1 MTWDTNRYFLIATLP
16 NLQNTFD
23 IYVPENQDGF
33 KLLGVMVDL
42 IDSLVEEWYPGLVET
57 SYSNATGS
65 IRRLAACVTCRA
77 DMYDDCHFFSV
88 DKCTEASFKS
98 DTIDCPECGPRLIC
112 KVTPEVVFADIDNSL
127 VLKQLNIDEMSIRQE
142 NKRLGGG
149 AFSTVYKINVDGDNL
164 AAKVN
169 FSVITS

>member
-77 DMYDDCHFFSV
+77 D
-88 DKCTEASFKS
+88 
-98 DTIDCPECGPRLIC
+98 
-112 KVTPEVVFADIDNSL
+112 
-127 VLKQLNIDEMSIRQE
+127 
-142 NKRLGGG
+142 
-149 AFSTVYKINVDGDNL
+149 
-164 AAKVN
+164 
-169 FSVITS
+169 TSPHL